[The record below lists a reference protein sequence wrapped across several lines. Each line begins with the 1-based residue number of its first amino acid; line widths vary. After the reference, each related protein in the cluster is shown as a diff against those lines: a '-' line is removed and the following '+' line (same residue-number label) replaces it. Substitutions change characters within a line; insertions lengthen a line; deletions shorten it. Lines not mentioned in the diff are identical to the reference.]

1 MTEQNKDLSTIFPPA
16 ICTLPK
22 ANIPIDGCTA
32 YLAQETNNQI
42 LYMYF
47 EKDVMLPEHSH
58 KAQWGIVLEGQI
70 ELTANGHTKTYQK
83 GDRYYI
89 PENTVHSGRI
99 FAGYADMTFFN
110 EAHRYQAIH

>member
-1 MTEQNKDLSTIFPPA
+1 MTDTNKDFSNIFPPA

-32 YLAQETNNQI
+32 YLAQEKNNQI

-47 EKDVMLPEHSH
+47 EKDVLLPEHSH
-58 KAQWGIVLEGQI
+58 RAQWGIVLEGQI
-70 ELTANGHTKTYQK
+70 EITANGNTHIYCK

-89 PENTVHSGRI
+89 PENTAHSGKI

-110 EAHRYQAIH
+110 EADRYETIP

>member
-1 MTEQNKDLSTIFPPA
+1 MSKNYKVPDHIFPPA
-16 ICTLPK
+16 VCSLPK

-32 YLAQETNNQI
+32 YLAQEKNNQI
-42 LYMYF
+42 LYMHF
-47 EKDVMLPEHSH
+47 EKDVLLPEHTH

-70 ELTANGHTKTYQK
+70 ELTANGITKTYYK

-89 PENTVHSGRI
+89 PENTVHCGKI

-110 EAHRYQAIH
+110 EADRYEAKI